1 MAIEDERPVVLAAWI
16 GTATLEGLCPALVA
30 RFQHL
35 GDHGIQN
42 GFHISHISKGLSI
55 PRRDCLLARVENMLD
70 RLRVEPPAILLFMD
84 NLTQSFYRTAREN
97 WLHARTAHTGSLEY
111 SYVGLHKIETFHL
124 VSTCLH
130 CLVSVQH
137 FRNLVLLM
145 LGELPVQRICA
156 FYKYRSSLTNF
167 CTSDFC
173 KRSRLFCVLNS
184 DTMVL
189 DSEWHWI
196 FDCNQFSSLRSKYP
210 HFSTILRSIREKSIQ
225 QNFSIDTDGFV
236 SFDTR

>member
-1 MAIEDERPVVLAAWI
+1 
-16 GTATLEGLCPALVA
+16 
-30 RFQHL
+30 
-35 GDHGIQN
+35 
-42 GFHISHISKGLSI
+42 
-55 PRRDCLLARVENMLD
+55 MLN

-196 FDCNQFSSLRSKYP
+196 LIVTNFRHSARSILIFRQYCVLSERSQFN
-210 HFSTILRSIREKSIQ
+210 TILVYTLTCEICFVRYRITLNVGSLELHSLARQPSIGK
-225 QNFSIDTDGFV
+225 NGWTMCAGPPLCA
-236 SFDTR
+236 SF

>member
-137 FRNLVLLM
+137 FRNFVFS
-145 LGELPVQRICA
+145 QQIR
-156 FYKYRSSLTNF
+156 
-167 CTSDFC
+167 TSKASPPSEGPTPAIDFC
-173 KRSRLFCVLNS
+173 QKPVLP
-184 DTMVL
+184 
-189 DSEWHWI
+189 
-196 FDCNQFSSLRSKYP
+196 RA
-210 HFSTILRSIREKSIQ
+210 HFGVVGRPGAKPFEAGWKFGHGALCCASHAPDK
-225 QNFSIDTDGFV
+225 
-236 SFDTR
+236 